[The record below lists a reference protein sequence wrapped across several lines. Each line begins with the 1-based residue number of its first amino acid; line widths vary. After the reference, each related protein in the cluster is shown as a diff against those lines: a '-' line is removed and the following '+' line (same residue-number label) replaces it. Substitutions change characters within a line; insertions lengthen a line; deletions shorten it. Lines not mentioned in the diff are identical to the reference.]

1 MLEESLCKVTDE
13 SKKMEQA
20 YRKGIRELEEK
31 KEELRKVRSAL
42 DGLQSAF
49 LACQQATTSPHPAN
63 KQLSEI
69 RTYR

>member
-13 SKKMEQA
+13 SKKMAMA

-42 DGLQSAF
+42 DSLQAAF
-49 LACQQATTSPHPAN
+49 WACQQAAS
-63 KQLSEI
+63 S
-69 RTYR
+69 